1 MRSDLKEIVEDYRKD
16 GLHLS
21 DEEAENLEKFCYR
34 KMEVARVENQEEYLP
49 LLFKDVVKE
58 HFLRMAIN
66 AKSLLIMLE
75 REEKKNVHGMQTN
88 PLPSQVP

>member
-1 MRSDLKEIVEDYRKD
+1 MRSELKEIVEDYRKD
-16 GLHLS
+16 GLPLS
-21 DEEAENLEKFCYR
+21 DEEAEDLEKFCYR

-75 REEKKNVHGMQTN
+75 REEKENVHGMQTI
-88 PLPSQVP
+88 PLPSKVS

>member
-1 MRSDLKEIVEDYRKD
+1 MRSELKEIVEDYRKD
-16 GLHLS
+16 GLPLS
-21 DEEAENLEKFCYR
+21 DEEAEDLEKFCYR

-75 REEKKNVHGMQTN
+75 REEKENDG
-88 PLPSQVP
+88 

>member
-1 MRSDLKEIVEDYRKD
+1 MRSELKEIVEDYRKD

-75 REEKKNVHGMQTN
+75 REEKKNVHGMQTI